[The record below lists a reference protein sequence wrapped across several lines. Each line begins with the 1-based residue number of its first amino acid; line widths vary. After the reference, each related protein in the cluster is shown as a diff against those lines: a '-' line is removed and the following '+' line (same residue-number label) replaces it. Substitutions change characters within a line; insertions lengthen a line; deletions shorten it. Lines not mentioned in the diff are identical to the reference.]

1 MRRSGLSLRAIAEA
15 LRCSLPEIHR
25 LLKACVRGSR
35 GLSDF
40 KGVVVP
46 SVPSSSRVTQ
56 SDDQKELRLS
66 FTGDALASA
75 PSAGNAGA
83 IVAAIV
89 SEYAASAHSAQLES
103 DVTYDGR
110 GALGEPTSRRVRSRI
125 FNAGSE
131 RSSQRAVIVND
142 LRNGVFPKTR
152 FLMASLCGVD
162 RYRC

>member
-15 LRCSLPEIHR
+15 LR
-25 LLKACVRGSR
+25 GSP

-89 SEYAASAHSAQLES
+89 PEYAASAHSAQLES
-103 DVTYDGR
+103 DVMYDGS
-110 GALGEPTSRRVRSRI
+110 GVGETSVAESSVAYIQRRIREIVATSR
-125 FNAGSE
+125 
-131 RSSQRAVIVND
+131 
-142 LRNGVFPKTR
+142 
-152 FLMASLCGVD
+152 D
-162 RYRC
+162 REQPP

>member
-1 MRRSGLSLRAIAEA
+1 MTRDYDAAQARQRRSEATEMRRSGFSLRAIAEA

-25 LLKACVRGSR
+25 LLKACVRGSP
-35 GLSDF
+35 GLSHC

-46 SVPSSSRVTQ
+46 SVPSSRVTQ
-56 SDDQKELRLS
+56 SDEQKELRLS
-66 FTGDALASA
+66 VTGDALASA

-110 GALGEPTSRRVRSRI
+110 GALGETNFAESPVAYIQRRIREIVATSRDR
-125 FNAGSE
+125 E
-131 RSSQRAVIVND
+131 R
-142 LRNGVFPKTR
+142 PP
-152 FLMASLCGVD
+152 
-162 RYRC
+162 

>member
-15 LRCSLPEIHR
+15 LR
-25 LLKACVRGSR
+25 GSP

-46 SVPSSSRVTQ
+46 SVPSSRVTQ

-89 SEYAASAHSAQLES
+89 PEYAASAHSAQLES
-103 DVTYDGR
+103 DVMYDGR
-110 GALGEPTSRRVRSRI
+110 GVGETSVAESSVAYIQRRIRDIVATSRDR
-125 FNAGSE
+125 E
-131 RSSQRAVIVND
+131 R
-142 LRNGVFPKTR
+142 PP
-152 FLMASLCGVD
+152 
-162 RYRC
+162 

>member
-15 LRCSLPEIHR
+15 LR
-25 LLKACVRGSR
+25 GSP

-46 SVPSSSRVTQ
+46 SVPSSRVTQ
-56 SDDQKELRLS
+56 SDDQKELSLS

>member
-15 LRCSLPEIHR
+15 LR
-25 LLKACVRGSR
+25 GSP

-46 SVPSSSRVTQ
+46 SVPPSSRVTQ

-110 GALGEPTSRRVRSRI
+110 GRWENQRRGEFGRVYSTPDPRDRR
-125 FNAGSE
+125 NE
-131 RSSQRAVIVND
+131 
-142 LRNGVFPKTR
+142 P
-152 FLMASLCGVD
+152 
-162 RYRC
+162 